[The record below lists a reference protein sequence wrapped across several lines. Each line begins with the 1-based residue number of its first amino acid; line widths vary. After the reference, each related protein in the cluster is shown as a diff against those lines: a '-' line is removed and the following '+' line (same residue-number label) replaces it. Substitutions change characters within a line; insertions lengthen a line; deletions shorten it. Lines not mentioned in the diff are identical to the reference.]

1 MPGDVFRTWLDTKP
15 CGSLVISQAS
25 PALTVHNNFALNG
38 VLITVIEGPKS
49 LISYAI
55 SVRAGNSQHSWLLL
69 PASRQLPLRLSE
81 TVPAQC
87 ALSPCTVCSSCVIP
101 SFPPHLVFPSLFPQW
116 QDYRTS
122 VLLLACPCLSFL
134 PDFFPLLSSSLCS
147 GSNHKCQVSIQNARA
162 KKGADLTAV
171 EQVQDLGMQ
180 EEKHKQD
187 AMLKLSQTGA
197 VPSME
202 SDQSSTSPGQ
212 DIQGQSGDKPAP
224 GLPSPAPA
232 PTEQPS
238 TWPEAEV
245 CDISEELSR
254 QLEDIIKTYGSA
266 TSLMEK
272 ESTATGTD
280 RPEKGEPGSLEDAE
294 YEDGNEESEKEKLA
308 PGDAS
313 KAKEPSSN
321 KEQKLEKKILK
332 GLGKYLYIHTAL
344 LQTQTHA
351 SNHRFHNRKEAT
363 LLMQS
368 LNKLN
373 TPEEKLDLLFK
384 KYAELLEEHR
394 AEQKKLKYLQKRQA
408 QITKE
413 KDQLQSEHSRA
424 ILARSKLESLCRELQ
439 RHNKNLKEETIQ
451 RAREEDEKRKEI
463 TNHFQGTL
471 SEIQAQIE
479 QQSERNMKL
488 CQENTELAEKLKSI
502 IDQYELR
509 EEIPTHVLSP
519 KPSVVQHLDKI
530 FKHRELQQKLVDA
543 KLEQSQEMMK
553 EAEERHQKEKEYA
566 HFDAFLHYF
575 HLLNQAAEWKLQAK
589 MLKEQETVL
598 QAQITLYS
606 ERFEEFQKTLAKSNE
621 VFATFK
627 QEMEKMTKK
636 MKKLEKDTATWK
648 SRFENCNRALLDMIE
663 EKAMRSKEYECFM
676 LKIQRLENLCRALQ
690 EERNE
695 LYKKIK
701 QAQLPEEVNGNG
713 ILEEEDEEDDT
724 ETTPSSSE
732 QASIDL
738 HESDKRMLKQL
749 AEAFRVSHKAEESL
763 PSNSSNPE
771 TCDTQTCNAVLVPEP
786 PTPLIPHSEAGN
798 HCEQPSTSTPT
809 PSEHTPAPTESTTAP
824 TESTTAPTE
833 NLSKPTKNT
842 PSLTGRVPTPTES
855 VPVPPE
861 SVLVPTG
868 NMPILTEGMP
878 ATPENM
884 PTPTQNTPLSLG
896 NMPVPIQCPPKA
908 AERAEEAVEWSWY
921 NRAALLSTQEQSR
934 AGPSSTPL
942 LPAHFHRRPDM
953 KHIKIYTNNRTNK
966 ANKAT
971 TTLQRRMPAWRH
983 HPQQNL
989 AATHKLPSHGVLAL
1003 GYDQW
1008 VVPKKLHVH
1017 FYFCKAQEPLMAK
1030 GRCDSRCFLSG
1041 LVLTEET
1048 FFLTRYAQARSCSY
1062 GQWVQCWS
1070 HSSWLEETG
1079 FPKTVANRTT
1089 AQNLKNVLQTQN
1101 QAQKLTQERSTSEG
1115 DHSLLTRLFRPALPP
1130 MSWVA
1135 PKDIATQTEQGPIH
1149 QRKLFKHWQC
1159 PVAQSTVYNVP
1170 VAGTES
1176 SKDELPKVLP
1186 LAHLGIVFHPH
1197 MESIQFMPGDVS
1209 EQL

>member
-1 MPGDVFRTWLDTKP
+1 
-15 CGSLVISQAS
+15 
-25 PALTVHNNFALNG
+25 
-38 VLITVIEGPKS
+38 
-49 LISYAI
+49 
-55 SVRAGNSQHSWLLL
+55 
-69 PASRQLPLRLSE
+69 
-81 TVPAQC
+81 
-87 ALSPCTVCSSCVIP
+87 
-101 SFPPHLVFPSLFPQW
+101 
-116 QDYRTS
+116 
-122 VLLLACPCLSFL
+122 
-134 PDFFPLLSSSLCS
+134 
-147 GSNHKCQVSIQNARA
+147 
-162 KKGADLTAV
+162 
-171 EQVQDLGMQ
+171 
-180 EEKHKQD
+180 
-187 AMLKLSQTGA
+187 
-197 VPSME
+197 
-202 SDQSSTSPGQ
+202 QSSTSPGQ

-224 GLPSPAPA
+224 GLPSPAPV
-232 PTEQPS
+232 PMEQPS
-238 TWPEAEV
+238 TWPEAAM

-272 ESTATGTD
+272 ESTATGAD

-313 KAKEPSSN
+313 KAKEPSGN

-332 GLGKYLYIHTAL
+332 G
-344 LQTQTHA
+344 
-351 SNHRFHNRKEAT
+351 KEAT
-363 LLMQS
+363 LLMQN

-394 AEQKKLKYLQKRQA
+394 AEQKKLKHLQKRQA

-509 EEIPTHVLSP
+509 EE
-519 KPSVVQHLDKI
+519 HLDKI

-553 EAEERHQKEKEYA
+553 EAEERHQKEKEY
-566 HFDAFLHYF
+566 
-575 HLLNQAAEWKLQAK
+575 LLNQAAEWKLQAK

-701 QAQLPEEVNGNG
+701 QAQFPEEVNGNG
-713 ILEEEDEEDDT
+713 ILEEEEVEEDEEDYSK
-724 ETTPSSSE
+724 TTPSSSE
-732 QASIDL
+732 QASIEL

-771 TCDTQTCNAVLVPEP
+771 TCDTPTHNGVLVPEP
-786 PTPLIPHSEAGN
+786 PAPLIPHSEAGKD
-798 HCEQPSTSTPT
+798 CEQPSTSTATPSEHT
-809 PSEHTPAPTESTTAP
+809 PAPSEHTPAPTESK
-824 TESTTAPTE
+824 TAPTE
-833 NLSKPTKNT
+833 NVSKPTKST
-842 PSLTGRVPTPTES
+842 PSLPDRVPTPTES
-855 VPVPPE
+855 VPMPPE
-861 SVLVPTG
+861 CVLVPTG
-868 NMPILTEGMP
+868 NLPILTDSMP

-884 PTPTQNTPLSLG
+884 PTPTQNTPVSLG
-896 NMPVPIQCPPKA
+896 NMPVPIQGPPKA
-908 AERAEEAVEWSWY
+908 AECADDPADRSVQGQSAEQTGDTDMEAV
-921 NRAALLSTQEQSR
+921 
-934 AGPSSTPL
+934 
-942 LPAHFHRRPDM
+942 D
-953 KHIKIYTNNRTNK
+953 
-966 ANKAT
+966 
-971 TTLQRRMPAWRH
+971 
-983 HPQQNL
+983 
-989 AATHKLPSHGVLAL
+989 
-1003 GYDQW
+1003 
-1008 VVPKKLHVH
+1008 
-1017 FYFCKAQEPLMAK
+1017 
-1030 GRCDSRCFLSG
+1030 
-1041 LVLTEET
+1041 
-1048 FFLTRYAQARSCSY
+1048 
-1062 GQWVQCWS
+1062 
-1070 HSSWLEETG
+1070 
-1079 FPKTVANRTT
+1079 
-1089 AQNLKNVLQTQN
+1089 
-1101 QAQKLTQERSTSEG
+1101 
-1115 DHSLLTRLFRPALPP
+1115 
-1130 MSWVA
+1130 
-1135 PKDIATQTEQGPIH
+1135 
-1149 QRKLFKHWQC
+1149 
-1159 PVAQSTVYNVP
+1159 
-1170 VAGTES
+1170 
-1176 SKDELPKVLP
+1176 
-1186 LAHLGIVFHPH
+1186 
-1197 MESIQFMPGDVS
+1197 
-1209 EQL
+1209 

>member
-1 MPGDVFRTWLDTKP
+1 
-15 CGSLVISQAS
+15 
-25 PALTVHNNFALNG
+25 
-38 VLITVIEGPKS
+38 
-49 LISYAI
+49 
-55 SVRAGNSQHSWLLL
+55 
-69 PASRQLPLRLSE
+69 
-81 TVPAQC
+81 
-87 ALSPCTVCSSCVIP
+87 
-101 SFPPHLVFPSLFPQW
+101 
-116 QDYRTS
+116 
-122 VLLLACPCLSFL
+122 
-134 PDFFPLLSSSLCS
+134 
-147 GSNHKCQVSIQNARA
+147 
-162 KKGADLTAV
+162 
-171 EQVQDLGMQ
+171 
-180 EEKHKQD
+180 
-187 AMLKLSQTGA
+187 
-197 VPSME
+197 
-202 SDQSSTSPGQ
+202 QSSTSPGQ

-224 GLPSPAPA
+224 GLLSPAPV
-232 PTEQPS
+232 PMEQPS
-238 TWPEAEV
+238 IWPEAAV

-313 KAKEPSSN
+313 KTKEPSAN

-332 GLGKYLYIHTAL
+332 GLG
-344 LQTQTHA
+344 
-351 SNHRFHNRKEAT
+351 KEAT

-471 SEIQAQIE
+471 TEIQAQIE

-509 EEIPTHVLSP
+509 EE
-519 KPSVVQHLDKI
+519 HLDKI

-553 EAEERHQKEKEYA
+553 EAEERHQKEKEY
-566 HFDAFLHYF
+566 
-575 HLLNQAAEWKLQAK
+575 LLNQAAEWKLQAK

-701 QAQLPEEVNGNG
+701 QAQFPEEVNGNG
-713 ILEEEDEEDDT
+713 LLEEEEEDDEEDDT
-724 ETTPSSSE
+724 KTTPSPSE
-732 QASIDL
+732 QASIEL

-763 PSNSSNPE
+763 PGNSSNPE
-771 TCDTQTCNAVLVPEP
+771 TCDTQTCNAILVPEP
-786 PTPLIPHSEAGN
+786 PAPLTPHSESGKN
-798 HCEQPSTSTPT
+798 CEQSSRSTPT
-809 PSEHTPAPTESTTAP
+809 PTENTPAPTESMTAP
-824 TESTTAPTE
+824 TDNVSE
-833 NLSKPTKNT
+833 PTKST
-842 PSLTGRVPTPTES
+842 PSLPDRVPAPTES
-855 VPVPPE
+855 VPMPPE
-861 SVLVPTG
+861 SVLVSTG
-868 NMPILTEGMP
+868 NMPIPTES
-878 ATPENM
+878 M
-884 PTPTQNTPLSLG
+884 PTPTQNTPISLG
-896 NMPVPIQCPPKA
+896 NMPVPIQGLPKA
-908 AERAEEAVEWSWY
+908 AECVDDPANRSVQGQSGKQTGDTDMEAV
-921 NRAALLSTQEQSR
+921 
-934 AGPSSTPL
+934 
-942 LPAHFHRRPDM
+942 D
-953 KHIKIYTNNRTNK
+953 
-966 ANKAT
+966 
-971 TTLQRRMPAWRH
+971 
-983 HPQQNL
+983 
-989 AATHKLPSHGVLAL
+989 
-1003 GYDQW
+1003 
-1008 VVPKKLHVH
+1008 
-1017 FYFCKAQEPLMAK
+1017 
-1030 GRCDSRCFLSG
+1030 
-1041 LVLTEET
+1041 
-1048 FFLTRYAQARSCSY
+1048 
-1062 GQWVQCWS
+1062 
-1070 HSSWLEETG
+1070 
-1079 FPKTVANRTT
+1079 
-1089 AQNLKNVLQTQN
+1089 
-1101 QAQKLTQERSTSEG
+1101 
-1115 DHSLLTRLFRPALPP
+1115 
-1130 MSWVA
+1130 
-1135 PKDIATQTEQGPIH
+1135 
-1149 QRKLFKHWQC
+1149 
-1159 PVAQSTVYNVP
+1159 
-1170 VAGTES
+1170 
-1176 SKDELPKVLP
+1176 
-1186 LAHLGIVFHPH
+1186 
-1197 MESIQFMPGDVS
+1197 
-1209 EQL
+1209 

>member
-1 MPGDVFRTWLDTKP
+1 
-15 CGSLVISQAS
+15 
-25 PALTVHNNFALNG
+25 
-38 VLITVIEGPKS
+38 
-49 LISYAI
+49 
-55 SVRAGNSQHSWLLL
+55 
-69 PASRQLPLRLSE
+69 
-81 TVPAQC
+81 
-87 ALSPCTVCSSCVIP
+87 
-101 SFPPHLVFPSLFPQW
+101 
-116 QDYRTS
+116 
-122 VLLLACPCLSFL
+122 
-134 PDFFPLLSSSLCS
+134 
-147 GSNHKCQVSIQNARA
+147 
-162 KKGADLTAV
+162 
-171 EQVQDLGMQ
+171 
-180 EEKHKQD
+180 
-187 AMLKLSQTGA
+187 
-197 VPSME
+197 ME
-202 SDQSSTSPGQ
+202 NDQSSASPGQ
-212 DIQGQSGDKPAP
+212 DIHGQNGDKPAP

-232 PTEQPS
+232 PIEKPS
-238 TWPEAEV
+238 TWPEAAV

-272 ESTATGTD
+272 EGTATGID
-280 RPEKGEPGSLEDAE
+280 KPEKGEPGSLEDAE

-308 PGDAS
+308 SGDAS

-332 GLGKYLYIHTAL
+332 GLGKYLHTHTAL
-344 LQTQTHA
+344 LQTLP
-351 SNHRFHNRKEAT
+351 EAT

-509 EEIPTHVLSP
+509 EE
-519 KPSVVQHLDKI
+519 HLDKI

-553 EAEERHQKEKEYA
+553 EAEERHQKEKEY
-566 HFDAFLHYF
+566 
-575 HLLNQAAEWKLQAK
+575 LLNQAAEWKLQAK

-701 QAQLPEEVNGNG
+701 QAQFPEEVNGNG
-713 ILEEEDEEDDT
+713 ILEEEEEDEEDDT
-724 ETTPSSSE
+724 EITPSSSE
-732 QASIDL
+732 QASIEL

-771 TCDTQTCNAVLVPEP
+771 TCDTQTSNAVLLPEP

-798 HCEQPSTSTPT
+798 HFEQPSISTPT
-809 PSEHTPAPTESTTAP
+809 PTERTPAPTESMTT
-824 TESTTAPTE
+824 PTE
-833 NLSKPTKNT
+833 NVSQPTKST
-842 PSLTGRVPTPTES
+842 PSLPDRAPTPTES

-868 NMPILTEGMP
+868 NMPISTESMP
-878 ATPENM
+878 ASPENV
-884 PTPTQNTPLSLG
+884 PTPTQNTPISLG
-896 NMPVPIQCPPKA
+896 NTPVPIQCPPKA
-908 AERAEEAVEWSWY
+908 AECANDPADRSVQGQSAEQTGDTDMEAV
-921 NRAALLSTQEQSR
+921 
-934 AGPSSTPL
+934 
-942 LPAHFHRRPDM
+942 D
-953 KHIKIYTNNRTNK
+953 
-966 ANKAT
+966 
-971 TTLQRRMPAWRH
+971 
-983 HPQQNL
+983 
-989 AATHKLPSHGVLAL
+989 
-1003 GYDQW
+1003 
-1008 VVPKKLHVH
+1008 
-1017 FYFCKAQEPLMAK
+1017 
-1030 GRCDSRCFLSG
+1030 
-1041 LVLTEET
+1041 
-1048 FFLTRYAQARSCSY
+1048 
-1062 GQWVQCWS
+1062 
-1070 HSSWLEETG
+1070 
-1079 FPKTVANRTT
+1079 
-1089 AQNLKNVLQTQN
+1089 
-1101 QAQKLTQERSTSEG
+1101 
-1115 DHSLLTRLFRPALPP
+1115 
-1130 MSWVA
+1130 
-1135 PKDIATQTEQGPIH
+1135 
-1149 QRKLFKHWQC
+1149 
-1159 PVAQSTVYNVP
+1159 
-1170 VAGTES
+1170 
-1176 SKDELPKVLP
+1176 
-1186 LAHLGIVFHPH
+1186 
-1197 MESIQFMPGDVS
+1197 
-1209 EQL
+1209 

>member
-1 MPGDVFRTWLDTKP
+1 
-15 CGSLVISQAS
+15 
-25 PALTVHNNFALNG
+25 
-38 VLITVIEGPKS
+38 
-49 LISYAI
+49 
-55 SVRAGNSQHSWLLL
+55 
-69 PASRQLPLRLSE
+69 
-81 TVPAQC
+81 
-87 ALSPCTVCSSCVIP
+87 
-101 SFPPHLVFPSLFPQW
+101 
-116 QDYRTS
+116 
-122 VLLLACPCLSFL
+122 
-134 PDFFPLLSSSLCS
+134 
-147 GSNHKCQVSIQNARA
+147 
-162 KKGADLTAV
+162 
-171 EQVQDLGMQ
+171 
-180 EEKHKQD
+180 
-187 AMLKLSQTGA
+187 
-197 VPSME
+197 
-202 SDQSSTSPGQ
+202 STSPGQ
-212 DIQGQSGDKPAP
+212 DVQGQSGDKPAS
-224 GLPSPAPA
+224 GLPSPAPV

-238 TWPEAEV
+238 SWPEAAV

-332 GLGKYLYIHTAL
+332 GLG
-344 LQTQTHA
+344 
-351 SNHRFHNRKEAT
+351 KEAT

-509 EEIPTHVLSP
+509 EE
-519 KPSVVQHLDKI
+519 HLDKI

-553 EAEERHQKEKEYA
+553 EAEERHQKEKEY
-566 HFDAFLHYF
+566 
-575 HLLNQAAEWKLQAK
+575 LLNQAAEWKLQAK

-701 QAQLPEEVNGNG
+701 QAQFPEEVNGNG
-713 ILEEEDEEDDT
+713 ILEEEEDDEEDDT
-724 ETTPSSSE
+724 KTTPSPSE
-732 QASIDL
+732 ASTGL
-738 HESDKRMLKQL
+738 HESDKKMLKQL
-749 AEAFRVSHKAEESL
+749 AEAFRVSHKAEDSL

-786 PTPLIPHSEAGN
+786 PSPLIPHSEAGKN
-798 HCEQPSTSTPT
+798 CEQPSTSTPT
-809 PSEHTPAPTESTTAP
+809 PTEHTPAPTESMTAP
-824 TESTTAPTE
+824 
-833 NLSKPTKNT
+833 
-842 PSLTGRVPTPTES
+842 SLPDKVPTPTES
-855 VPVPPE
+855 VPMPPE
-861 SVLVPTG
+861 SGLVPTG
-868 NMPILTEGMP
+868 NMPIPTESMP
-878 ATPENM
+878 VTPENV
-884 PTPTQNTPLSLG
+884 PTLTQNTPISLG

-908 AERAEEAVEWSWY
+908 AECADDPANRSVQGQSVEQTGDTDMEAV
-921 NRAALLSTQEQSR
+921 
-934 AGPSSTPL
+934 
-942 LPAHFHRRPDM
+942 D
-953 KHIKIYTNNRTNK
+953 
-966 ANKAT
+966 
-971 TTLQRRMPAWRH
+971 
-983 HPQQNL
+983 
-989 AATHKLPSHGVLAL
+989 
-1003 GYDQW
+1003 
-1008 VVPKKLHVH
+1008 
-1017 FYFCKAQEPLMAK
+1017 
-1030 GRCDSRCFLSG
+1030 
-1041 LVLTEET
+1041 
-1048 FFLTRYAQARSCSY
+1048 
-1062 GQWVQCWS
+1062 
-1070 HSSWLEETG
+1070 
-1079 FPKTVANRTT
+1079 
-1089 AQNLKNVLQTQN
+1089 
-1101 QAQKLTQERSTSEG
+1101 
-1115 DHSLLTRLFRPALPP
+1115 
-1130 MSWVA
+1130 
-1135 PKDIATQTEQGPIH
+1135 
-1149 QRKLFKHWQC
+1149 
-1159 PVAQSTVYNVP
+1159 
-1170 VAGTES
+1170 
-1176 SKDELPKVLP
+1176 
-1186 LAHLGIVFHPH
+1186 
-1197 MESIQFMPGDVS
+1197 
-1209 EQL
+1209 

>member
-1 MPGDVFRTWLDTKP
+1 
-15 CGSLVISQAS
+15 
-25 PALTVHNNFALNG
+25 
-38 VLITVIEGPKS
+38 
-49 LISYAI
+49 
-55 SVRAGNSQHSWLLL
+55 
-69 PASRQLPLRLSE
+69 
-81 TVPAQC
+81 
-87 ALSPCTVCSSCVIP
+87 
-101 SFPPHLVFPSLFPQW
+101 
-116 QDYRTS
+116 
-122 VLLLACPCLSFL
+122 
-134 PDFFPLLSSSLCS
+134 
-147 GSNHKCQVSIQNARA
+147 
-162 KKGADLTAV
+162 
-171 EQVQDLGMQ
+171 
-180 EEKHKQD
+180 
-187 AMLKLSQTGA
+187 
-197 VPSME
+197 ME
-202 SDQSSTSPGQ
+202 NDQSSTSPGQ
-212 DIQGQSGDKPAP
+212 HIQGQSGDKPAP
-224 GLPSPAPA
+224 GLPSPASVPM
-232 PTEQPS
+232 EQPT
-238 TWPEAEV
+238 TWPEAAV

-266 TSLMEK
+266 TSLMEQ

-308 PGDAS
+308 AGDAS
-313 KAKEPSSN
+313 KIKEPSGN

-332 GLGKYLYIHTAL
+332 GLG
-344 LQTQTHA
+344 
-351 SNHRFHNRKEAT
+351 KEAT

-509 EEIPTHVLSP
+509 EE
-519 KPSVVQHLDKI
+519 HLDKI

-553 EAEERHQKEKEYA
+553 EAEERHQKEKEY
-566 HFDAFLHYF
+566 
-575 HLLNQAAEWKLQAK
+575 LLNQAAEWKLQAK

-663 EKAMRSKEYECFM
+663 EKAMRSKEYECFV

-701 QAQLPEEVNGNG
+701 QAQFPEEVNGNG
-713 ILEEEDEEDDT
+713 ILEEEEDDEEDDT
-724 ETTPSSSE
+724 KTAPSSSE
-732 QASIDL
+732 QESIEQ

-763 PSNSSNPE
+763 PSNSSNPD
-771 TCDTQTCNAVLVPEP
+771 TCETQTCNIILVPEP
-786 PTPLIPHSEAGN
+786 PAPLIPEAGKN
-798 HCEQPSTSTPT
+798 CEQPSTSTPT
-809 PSEHTPAPTESTTAP
+809 PTEHTPASTESLAAP
-824 TESTTAPTE
+824 TEDV
-833 NLSKPTKNT
+833 SKPTKST
-842 PSLTGRVPTPTES
+842 PSLPDRVPTPTES
-855 VPVPPE
+855 VPMPPN

-868 NMPILTEGMP
+868 NMPIPTESMT

-884 PTPTQNTPLSLG
+884 PTPTQNAPISLG

-908 AERAEEAVEWSWY
+908 SECADDPADKSVQGQSAEQ
-921 NRAALLSTQEQSR
+921 T
-934 AGPSSTPL
+934 GDT
-942 LPAHFHRRPDM
+942 DM
-953 KHIKIYTNNRTNK
+953 
-966 ANKAT
+966 
-971 TTLQRRMPAWRH
+971 
-983 HPQQNL
+983 
-989 AATHKLPSHGVLAL
+989 
-1003 GYDQW
+1003 
-1008 VVPKKLHVH
+1008 
-1017 FYFCKAQEPLMAK
+1017 
-1030 GRCDSRCFLSG
+1030 
-1041 LVLTEET
+1041 ET
-1048 FFLTRYAQARSCSY
+1048 
-1062 GQWVQCWS
+1062 V
-1070 HSSWLEETG
+1070 
-1079 FPKTVANRTT
+1079 
-1089 AQNLKNVLQTQN
+1089 
-1101 QAQKLTQERSTSEG
+1101 
-1115 DHSLLTRLFRPALPP
+1115 D
-1130 MSWVA
+1130 
-1135 PKDIATQTEQGPIH
+1135 
-1149 QRKLFKHWQC
+1149 
-1159 PVAQSTVYNVP
+1159 
-1170 VAGTES
+1170 
-1176 SKDELPKVLP
+1176 
-1186 LAHLGIVFHPH
+1186 
-1197 MESIQFMPGDVS
+1197 
-1209 EQL
+1209 